1 MPQCYILAMDGTCT
15 TEEDEDEG
23 GEGAVAVATAEVGS
37 GVAEEP
43 NEDEY

>member
-1 MPQCYILAMDGTCT
+1 MDGTP
-15 TEEDEDEG
+15 DEDEG